1 MKNVA
6 AFALK
11 SYLAF
16 ALFPSL
22 SSTAQAVEVAPF
34 AGFRYGGGFE
44 DANTLSRFAV
54 GNSAARGLLLDF
66 DSEPDQQIE
75 VLLSRQATQLSTAGP
90 YTGNPLFGLTIDYY
104 HIGGLYMLPDFQRVR
119 PFVSGTFG
127 LTRMAPQRSG
137 LTTEN
142 HLSLSLGSGA
152 KFFLTKNLG
161 LRFDMRAIYTMVN
174 ADTAIFCNGGCT
186 IKVRSN
192 GLVQTEIGAALLV
205 RF

>member
-6 AFALK
+6 AFILIFF
-11 SYLAF
+11 LAF
-16 ALFPSL
+16 APLPAWSA
-22 SSTAQAVEVAPF
+22 TAQAVEVAPF
-34 AGFRYGGGFE
+34 TGFRYGGGFE
-44 DANTLSRFAV
+44 DANTLSGFAV
-54 GNSAARGLLLDF
+54 RDSASRGLLLDF
-66 DSEPDQQIE
+66 DSEPDKQIE
-75 VLLSRQATQLSTAGP
+75 VLLSRQSTQLSTTGP

-104 HIGGLYMLPDFQRVR
+104 HIGGLYMIPDYQRVR

-127 LTRMAPQRSG
+127 LTQMAPQRSG

-142 HLSLSLGSGA
+142 YLSLSLGTGA

-174 ADTAIFCNGGCT
+174 ADTAIFCNGGCS

-192 GLVQTEIGAALLV
+192 GFVQTEIGAALLV